1 MSFINYSSREI
12 NCKIVYYGP
21 GRGGKT
27 TNLEYVH
34 SKLDPSLTG
43 ELVTLKTKEDRTIF
57 FDFMQ
62 IEVGRIKG
70 KKPKFN
76 LYTVPGQVY
85 YASSRK
91 IILNGV
97 DGIVFV
103 ADSQRDRM
111 EGNIE
116 TLLDLENNLLASG
129 FSLET
134 FPWVIQYN
142 KRDLKDIVPAEE
154 LNDEL
159 NHYSVPIFEAVAT
172 EGVGVQETLEG
183 IANLRLGLE
192 DRIDARTGPAVIHK
206 ALKLAHVRKTPVVA
220 PGRLEIFGVRQRLL
234 PGVAH
239 PAVVLHPH
247 QAGGLI
253 GDGAIAVVGKSK
265 SRPYCAFL
273 KLSILTAIVARDS
286 IA

>member
-1 MSFINYSSREI
+1 MFINWALQEI
-12 NCKIVYYGP
+12 NLKIVYYGP
-21 GRGGKT
+21 GMSGKT
-27 TNLEYVH
+27 TNLEYIH

-116 TLLDLENNLLASG
+116 TLLDLERNLMDSG
-129 FSLET
+129 FSLEN

-142 KRDLKDIVPAEE
+142 KRDLPNAESLSVLQKKLNFFNVPQ
-154 LNDEL
+154 
-159 NHYSVPIFEAVAT
+159 FEAVAIKGI
-172 EGVGVQETLEG
+172 GVFDTLKAIINEVVQ
-183 IANLRLGLE
+183 
-192 DRIDARTGPAVIHK
+192 
-206 ALKLAHVRKTPVVA
+206 HVQKQ
-220 PGRLEIFGVRQRLL
+220 L
-234 PGVAH
+234 
-239 PAVVLHPH
+239 
-247 QAGGLI
+247 
-253 GDGAIAVVGKSK
+253 
-265 SRPYCAFL
+265 
-273 KLSILTAIVARDS
+273 
-286 IA
+286 

>member
-1 MSFINYSSREI
+1 MFINWALQEI
-12 NCKIVYYGP
+12 NLKIVYYGP
-21 GRGGKT
+21 GMSGKT
-27 TNLEYVH
+27 TNLEYIH

-97 DGIVFV
+97 DGVVFV
-103 ADSQRDRM
+103 ADSQKDRM

-116 TLLDLENNLLASG
+116 TLLDLENNLMSMG
-129 FSLET
+129 YSLET

-142 KRDLKDIVPAEE
+142 KRDLPNTESLEYLQKKLNFFDVPF
-154 LNDEL
+154 
-159 NHYSVPIFEAVAT
+159 FEAVAIKGT
-172 EGVGVQETLEG
+172 GVFDTLKSIINLVVRHVQKQL
-183 IANLRLGLE
+183 
-192 DRIDARTGPAVIHK
+192 
-206 ALKLAHVRKTPVVA
+206 
-220 PGRLEIFGVRQRLL
+220 
-234 PGVAH
+234 
-239 PAVVLHPH
+239 
-247 QAGGLI
+247 
-253 GDGAIAVVGKSK
+253 
-265 SRPYCAFL
+265 
-273 KLSILTAIVARDS
+273 
-286 IA
+286 

>member
-1 MSFINYSSREI
+1 MFINWALQEI
-12 NCKIVYYGP
+12 NLKIVFYGP
-21 GRGGKT
+21 GMSGKT

-103 ADSQRDRM
+103 ADSQKDRM

-116 TLLDLENNLLASG
+116 TLLDLENNLMSMG
-129 FSLET
+129 YSLEN

-142 KRDLKDIVPAEE
+142 KRDLPNTESIDYLQKKLNFFNVP
-154 LNDEL
+154 
-159 NHYSVPIFEAVAT
+159 HFEAVAIKGT
-172 EGVGVQETLEG
+172 GVFDTLKAIINLVVQ
-183 IANLRLGLE
+183 
-192 DRIDARTGPAVIHK
+192 
-206 ALKLAHVRKTPVVA
+206 HVQKQ
-220 PGRLEIFGVRQRLL
+220 L
-234 PGVAH
+234 
-239 PAVVLHPH
+239 
-247 QAGGLI
+247 
-253 GDGAIAVVGKSK
+253 
-265 SRPYCAFL
+265 
-273 KLSILTAIVARDS
+273 
-286 IA
+286 

>member
-1 MSFINYSSREI
+1 MFINWALQEI
-12 NCKIVYYGP
+12 NLKIVYYGP
-21 GRGGKT
+21 GMSGKT
-27 TNLEYVH
+27 TNLEYIH

-116 TLLDLENNLLASG
+116 TLLDLENNLMASG

-134 FPWVIQYN
+134 FPWAQPTLGRIQ
-142 KRDLKDIVPAEE
+142 
-154 LNDEL
+154 
-159 NHYSVPIFEAVAT
+159 S
-172 EGVGVQETLEG
+172 
-183 IANLRLGLE
+183 
-192 DRIDARTGPAVIHK
+192 
-206 ALKLAHVRKTPVVA
+206 
-220 PGRLEIFGVRQRLL
+220 
-234 PGVAH
+234 
-239 PAVVLHPH
+239 
-247 QAGGLI
+247 
-253 GDGAIAVVGKSK
+253 
-265 SRPYCAFL
+265 
-273 KLSILTAIVARDS
+273 
-286 IA
+286 

>member
-1 MSFINYSSREI
+1 MFINWALQEI
-12 NCKIVYYGP
+12 NLKIVYYGP
-21 GRGGKT
+21 GMSGKT

-62 IEVGRIKG
+62 IEVGKIKG

-97 DGIVFV
+97 DGVVFV
-103 ADSQRDRM
+103 ADSQADRM

-116 TLLDLENNLLASG
+116 TLLDLEKNLTSMG
-129 FSLET
+129 YSLEN

-142 KRDLKDIVPAEE
+142 KRDLPNSESIEALQKKLNFFNVP
-154 LNDEL
+154 
-159 NHYSVPIFEAVAT
+159 HF
-172 EGVGVQETLEG
+172 EGVAIRGTGVFDTLK
-183 IANLRLGLE
+183 
-192 DRIDARTGPAVIHK
+192 AVINLVVK
-206 ALKLAHVRKTPVVA
+206 HVQTQ
-220 PGRLEIFGVRQRLL
+220 L
-234 PGVAH
+234 
-239 PAVVLHPH
+239 
-247 QAGGLI
+247 
-253 GDGAIAVVGKSK
+253 
-265 SRPYCAFL
+265 
-273 KLSILTAIVARDS
+273 
-286 IA
+286 